1 MYRKNLYIKPLL
13 LYISVLL
20 ISACN
25 TEEPAAPAAPPKQKV
40 VATVIQPSEKQ
51 VTDKKEF
58 LGRFQAIEAVD
69 IRSRVTGY
77 LRDIRFK
84 DGDIVKKGDVLFVID
99 QRPFKIALDQE
110 RANLSA
116 AKAQYDLT
124 QKELKRTRRLLKSK
138 AISQEEYDKR
148 DQERRVAQAR
158 VNAAEQTV
166 RRAQLDLEFTKIK
179 SPITGKVGRYQI
191 SEGNLIKAEDDKLTK
206 VVSVHP
212 MHFYFE
218 LSETD
223 FINYKKYRAEHDK
236 QKEVTNNISI
246 KQLDNAKTPFVGYID
261 FLNNEVNRST
271 GTIEA
276 RAVIDNKAGVLESG
290 MFGRATLEMSDPYSA
305 LLLPETLITTDQSR
319 KVVIV
324 AEEGKAVAKPVVLG
338 QLEENLVVIKSG
350 LKKDDQVIAHAL
362 HKFRAGTA
370 IDEVVAENASDAQ

>member
-1 MYRKNLYIKPLL
+1 MT
-13 LYISVLL
+13 VLL

-25 TEEPAAPAAPPKQKV
+25 TEEPAPAAPPKQKV
-40 VATVIQPSEKQ
+40 VATVTHASEKKI
-51 VTDKKEF
+51 TDKKEF
-58 LGRFQAIEAVD
+58 LGRFQAIEAVE

-84 DGDIVKKGDVLFVID
+84 DGDIVKKGEVLFVID
-99 QRPFKIALDQE
+99 QRPFKISLDQE
-110 RANLSA
+110 RANLNA

-124 QKELKRTRRLLKSK
+124 QKELKRTQRLLKSK

-148 DQERRVAQAR
+148 DQERRVAKAR

-218 LSETD
+218 LSEAD
-223 FINYKKYRAEHDK
+223 FISYKKYRTEHDK
-236 QKEVTNNISI
+236 QKESTNNISI
-246 KQLDNAKTPFVGYID
+246 KRLNNTETEFTGYID

-276 RAVIDNKAGVLESG
+276 RAVIDNTLGQLESG
-290 MFGRATLEMSDPYSA
+290 MFGRATLQMSDPYLA

-338 QLEENLVVIKSG
+338 QLDENLIVIKSG
-350 LKKDDQVIAHAL
+350 LRKDDQVIAHAL

-370 IDEVVAENASDAQ
+370 IDEVVADAPSDAQ